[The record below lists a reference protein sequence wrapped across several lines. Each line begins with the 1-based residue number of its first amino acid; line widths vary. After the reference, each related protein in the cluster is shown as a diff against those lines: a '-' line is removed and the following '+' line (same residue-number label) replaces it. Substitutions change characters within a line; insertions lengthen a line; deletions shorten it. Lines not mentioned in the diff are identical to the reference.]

1 MRREGAGEWGGRAV
15 FFSATILSSSVNRRQ
30 RSIVATP
37 ADNPNFQSS
46 RLTLFFV
53 AIFWLNR
60 FTLLRAPLPFGE
72 IWFPGDAVGARQDRA
87 FVYNV
92 CLV

>member
-1 MRREGAGEWGGRAV
+1 MPGSGAAGQ
-15 FFSATILSSSVNRRQ
+15 FFSLPLSYRAPLIDDKDRLLRRQ
-30 RSIVATP
+30 LTTRI
-37 ADNPNFQSS
+37 FQSS

-53 AIFWLNR
+53 AILWLNP

-72 IWFPGDAVGARQDRA
+72 IRFSGDAVGARQDRA